1 MSKEIERKFLVKNLD
16 FKKSAER
23 VLIKQGFLST
33 VKDRVVR
40 VRIKGEK
47 AYITIKGIS
56 SGTSRTEF
64 EYKIPLPDAEIM
76 LYELCEKPIIE
87 KYRYLVKSNDFTWEV
102 DEFMGENEG
111 LIIAEI
117 ELQSEEQPFEK
128 PDWVG
133 HEVTDDPKY
142 YNSNLIKNPYSLW

>member
-23 VLIKQGFLST
+23 ILIKQGFLST

-47 AYITIKGIS
+47 ACITIKGIS
-56 SGTSRTEF
+56 IGASRTEF
-64 EYKIPLPDAEIM
+64 EYKIPPPDAEIM
-76 LYELCEKPIIE
+76 LNDLCEKPVIE

-102 DEFMGENEG
+102 DEFKGQNEG

-117 ELQSEEQPFEK
+117 ELQSENQAFEK

-133 HEVTDDPKY
+133 QEVTDDPKY
-142 YNSNLIKNPYSLW
+142 YNANLIKNPYSLW